1 MEKFIK
7 IGKEKVSELAKM
19 FGVSERAVAYALKYE
34 RNSPISEK
42 IREAAL
48 KIGGKMMQEVDTHKV
63 VKVLDSHGNVTQV
76 INQ

>member
-7 IGKEKVSELAKM
+7 IGKEKVSELAKA
-19 FGVSERAVAYALKYE
+19 FKVSERAVAYALKYE
-34 RNSPISEK
+34 RNSPTSEK

-48 KIGGKMMQEVDTHKV
+48 KMGGKMMQEVEIHKV